1 MASLTAKQ
9 TRFVPADLDCTAWDR
24 VEPLVEALLTRPVCT
39 VGELEDWLI
48 DRGELDAALSHAGS
62 MLHINMTC
70 DTEDA
75 EAQVAYSRFVETVIP
90 RLRPRA
96 FELDRRQI
104 ELGDRLGLAAGPGER
119 YHVLTRNVRVE
130 AGLYRAE
137 NVPLQTELSL
147 LSQKYDQIIGAMNVT
162 FDGAEKTLPQMSKYQ
177 EVTDRGLR
185 EAAWRAV
192 ATRRLADRGALD
204 GIFDTMV
211 GLRHKVAVNAG
222 FAGYSGYAFREKRRF
237 DYTEKDCRAFHEAC
251 ERVVVPMMRR
261 VNAERKSL
269 LGVDRLRPWDL
280 AVDVRGRGPL
290 RPFVDGRE
298 LQAKSVEVMRRLDP
312 RLGTML
318 ASMGDGSNTRGAKT
332 GESLDLDSRKGKAPG
347 GYQAMLDRERRPF
360 IFMNAAGLSADVVT
374 MFHEAGHAFHAM
386 VSKDDDLHAYRSTTE
401 EFCEV
406 ASMSMELL
414 TLPHLDVFYPDAGER
429 ARATRQQFLRTVS
442 ILPWIAQIDAFQFWI
457 YSNPSHTREERTA
470 AWVELDER
478 FGTGVDWT
486 GLEAERGSMWH
497 RQLHLFSV
505 PFYYIEYGIAQL
517 GALQVW
523 MKSVEGSPREAVDLY
538 LRGLRLGGTK
548 PLPELFGAAGLT
560 FDFGPATVSRLVE
573 RVERE
578 LSTLPA

>member
-1 MASLTAKQ
+1 MAALTAIQ
-9 TRFVPADLDCTAWDR
+9 TRFVPADLDCTAWER
-24 VEPLVEALLTRPVCT
+24 VEPLVEALLRRPVNT
-39 VGELEDWLI
+39 ASELEDWLI
-48 DRGELDAALSHAGS
+48 DRGELEAALSHAGS

-70 DTEDA
+70 DTDDA
-75 EAQVAYSRFVETVIP
+75 EAQSAYTRFVETVIP

-104 ELGDRLGLAAGPGER
+104 ELGDRLGLPAGPGER

-130 AGLYRAE
+130 AELFRAE
-137 NVPLQTELSL
+137 NVALQTELSL
-147 LSQKYDQIIGAMNVT
+147 LSQKYDQIAGAMNVR
-162 FDGAEKTLPQMSKYQ
+162 FDGEEKTLPQMSRYQ
-177 EVTDRGLR
+177 ELTDRGVR

-192 ATRRLADRGALD
+192 ASRRLADVGALNEV
-204 GIFDTMV
+204 FDAMV
-211 GLRHKVAVNAG
+211 GLRHRVAVNAG
-222 FAGYSGYAFREKRRF
+222 FADYSGYVFREKRRF
-237 DYTEKDCRAFHEAC
+237 DYSERDCRAFHEAC
-251 ERVVVPMMRR
+251 ERVVVPMLRR
-261 VNAERKSL
+261 VNEERRRL

-298 LQAKSVEVMRRLDP
+298 LQTKSVEVMRRLDP
-312 RLGTML
+312 RLGAML
-318 ASMGDGSNTRGAKT
+318 ASMGDGSNTSGAKT

-360 IFMNAAGLSADVVT
+360 IFMNAAGLSSDVVT

-386 VSKDDDLHAYRSTTE
+386 VSRDDALHAYRSTSE

-414 TLPHLDVFYPDAGER
+414 TLPHIDVFYPDAEER

-457 YSNPSHTREERTA
+457 YQNPRHTREERTA
-470 AWVELDER
+470 AWLSLDER
-478 FGTGVDWT
+478 FGTGVDWS

-523 MKSVEGSPREAVDLY
+523 MMSLERSPREAIDMY
-538 LRGLRLGGTK
+538 LRGLSLGGSK
-548 PLPELFGAAGLT
+548 PLPELFGATGLA
-560 FDFGPATVSRLVE
+560 FDFGPGTVSRLVE

-578 LSTLPA
+578 LAKLPA